1 MNQTEKIKEL
11 KMYLEMY
18 YSMLGKT
25 ELYSEEERLDK
36 YIHNCKHELSK
47 YGIYVQ
53 EKIKPRYIKI

>member
-1 MNQTEKIKEL
+1 
-11 KMYLEMY
+11 MYLEMY